1 VRDCQRDRD
10 GTPKQSE
17 IHHQHSIPVY
27 AVIFIFR
34 LGTHTHTQKVMA
46 MMMMGR
52 EYTTR
57 RASRLIVFH
66 QKKERKKEEE
76 EDES

>member
-17 IHHQHSIPVY
+17 IHHQHSIPVD
-27 AVIFIFR
+27 AVIFIFG
-34 LGTHTHTQKVMA
+34 LGTHTQKVMA

-57 RASRLIVFH
+57 RRASRLIVFH
-66 QKKERKKEEE
+66 QKKEEEEEEE